1 MLKLAQ
7 GPLER
12 SQNASIVLFGKWNFQ
27 NANQGF
33 KMILQ
38 RAHLS
43 EGRGNAG
50 RSSELEQGLARWSL
64 ERDSYRMCKFYIIW
78 QENVGKETFQSLMA
92 SNSQGIF

>member
-7 GPLER
+7 GPLEL
-12 SQNASIVLFGKWNFQ
+12 SKNASIVLFGKRNFQ
-27 NANQGF
+27 NTSPRF
-33 KMILQ
+33 KIILQ

-50 RSSELEQGLARWSL
+50 RSSELERGLARWSL
-64 ERDSYRMCKFYIIW
+64 ERDSYRMCKFYRIR

-92 SNSQGIF
+92 INSQGIF